1 MTRNMRIAIIEDVR
15 PFADEAIVRNGNI
28 RHGRLGWTAKQLAAG
43 LEGKRHPRR
52 EADGAPA

>member
-1 MTRNMRIAIIEDVR
+1 MRIAIIEDVR